1 MIKTNS
7 VLLTFFLMMTL
18 NSGVVKQARV
28 VLDELTNGERPV
40 TLEDRP
46 HLPYIDCI
54 VKEVYR

>member
-1 MIKTNS
+1 
-7 VLLTFFLMMTL
+7 MMTL

>member
-1 MIKTNS
+1 
-7 VLLTFFLMMTL
+7 MMTL
-18 NSGVVKQARV
+18 NSEVVKRAHV
-28 VLDELTNGERPV
+28 VLDELTNGERPI